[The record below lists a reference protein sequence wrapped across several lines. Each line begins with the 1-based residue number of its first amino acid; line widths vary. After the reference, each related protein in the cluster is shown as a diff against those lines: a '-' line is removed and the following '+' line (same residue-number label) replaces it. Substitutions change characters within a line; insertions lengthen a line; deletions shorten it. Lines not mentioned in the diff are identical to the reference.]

1 MSKYNNIKTY
11 LSPKC
16 NKNKLESLYEI
27 CNNKE
32 NNHFYKVD
40 KEKDKRLSFTLS
52 ILGLNNMINL
62 FNEKNITFIDLL
74 LLSKESMKEL
84 ELEMY
89 QRNRIYNFSTSFTK
103 FAKNYSMDELLKF
116 FDNHKQFL
124 FIKEIYENKITTN
137 KNDPIINKSLD
148 KKKYLILNDENKNIN
163 NYDTPRYNID
173 PKLKKKVQ
181 YSTNKK
187 CHRGKNILKK
197 YLSLKKDVDEF
208 LNKLNKHKEDTQILS
223 YKYGNFF
230 KKINIYERN
239 EDDIM
244 ISKEYNINKK
254 ININKILEKI
264 KYLENKKIDQKTFE
278 YLNQIKN
285 FLIEKGYDSK
295 IEEIIKFQNE
305 IEKMIELNLKK
316 EQLKNNLEICEKK
329 INEKRNLIE
338 QLDSVQN
345 NNNSDYN

>member
-1 MSKYNNIKTY
+1 M
-11 LSPKC
+11 
-16 NKNKLESLYEI
+16 
-27 CNNKE
+27 
-32 NNHFYKVD
+32 
-40 KEKDKRLSFTLS
+40 
-52 ILGLNNMINL
+52 
-62 FNEKNITFIDLL
+62 
-74 LLSKESMKEL
+74 
-84 ELEMY
+84 
-89 QRNRIYNFSTSFTK
+89 
-103 FAKNYSMDELLKF
+103 
-116 FDNHKQFL
+116 
-124 FIKEIYENKITTN
+124 
-137 KNDPIINKSLD
+137 
-148 KKKYLILNDENKNIN
+148 
-163 NYDTPRYNID
+163 
-173 PKLKKKVQ
+173 Q

-285 FLIEKGYDSK
+285 FLIEKGNDSK

-345 NNNSDYN
+345 NNSDYN